1 MPTKNKNMALVKG
14 QNLRVLLGGE
24 TIASALSCTM
34 NVKLNVIQ
42 AATKDDEGCFDVNMP
57 ANLEWSVKSSAV
69 VTDETGRP
77 NAPTI
82 TSMIGATVMISFSRV
97 STADNITEEATCYAG
112 LAKISDVNITAQNRQ
127 RTTYEVTFTGQRN
140 MLQDIRTLVTADNH
154 ALETASG
161 HTLAAAHEEV

>member
-1 MPTKNKNMALVKG
+1 MATVKG
-14 QNLRVLLGGE
+14 QNLRVLLNSE
-24 TIASALSCTM
+24 TIAAALSCT
-34 NVKLNVIQ
+34 LNVQ
-42 AATKDDEGCFDVNMP
+42 LNVQQVSSKDDEGDFTR
-57 ANLEWSVKSSAV
+57 NLPMSLNWSVKSSAV
-69 VTDETGRP
+69 VTTDTDRP
-77 NAPTI
+77 NAPSI
-82 TSMIGATVMISFSRV
+82 TNMIGATVMISFSRV